1 MSKTSP
7 SFHATQSYPGF
18 DLFKKRKYILDSII
32 FNSVVVEFPRI
43 SVMKFGVPGGKPI

>member
-1 MSKTSP
+1 MKVVPFT
-7 SFHATQSYPGF
+7 TQSYPGF
-18 DLFKKRKYILDSII
+18 DLFKEKENYILDSMI